1 VNRYRIWP
9 VAAILALVIAGCSS
23 TAASPTPDIAAMRA
37 AIAADFPRVDGSTS
51 AHPLARMLACD
62 LLGAECEWSAPASAN
77 VERTYVPVD
86 GVPEAT
92 AEQILDM
99 NHNGTHGA
107 YMNLINDSADVIL
120 VARAP
125 STDELAE
132 AQTKGVELDV
142 RPAALDAFVFLVN
155 AQNQV
160 ESMDLTTLRDIYAG
174 KITTWQQAGVN
185 LPDPTAVIHAYQRE
199 RNSGS
204 QELMQTM
211 VMKEATM
218 VDAPDMIV
226 QTMLG
231 PFNAIG
237 GNEAAGQPGDELG
250 LGYSVY
256 FYAAVMFDQP
266 QVKRIAVGGVKP
278 DSQTIASR
286 TYPLVADVYVVTRQG
301 TPAESSAVKYRD
313 WLLTPDGQRAVRLS
327 GYVGLPE
334 S

>member
-1 VNRYRIWP
+1 
-9 VAAILALVIAGCSS
+9 
-23 TAASPTPDIAAMRA
+23 
-37 AIAADFPRVDGSTS
+37 
-51 AHPLARMLACD
+51 
-62 LLGAECEWSAPASAN
+62 
-77 VERTYVPVD
+77 
-86 GVPEAT
+86 
-92 AEQILDM
+92 
-99 NHNGTHGA
+99 
-107 YMNLINDSADVIL
+107 
-120 VARAP
+120 
-125 STDELAE
+125 
-132 AQTKGVELDV
+132 
-142 RPAALDAFVFLVN
+142 VFLVN

-185 LPDPTAVIHAYQRE
+185 LPDPTATIHAYQRE

-237 GNEAAGQPGDELG
+237 GSEAAGQPGDELG

-313 WLLTPDGQRAVRLS
+313 WLLTPDGQRAVKLS